1 MTSPW
6 ADALVCKKLLKHAK
20 VSPRIRCADRGLSEF
35 HSVALPSDT
44 SVLDEEVVLGTLVEP
59 AADASSR
66 RNVQAQASM
75 TVSLPRVIQVM
86 QDFAEQIGVF
96 DSQLEPPD
104 T

>member
-1 MTSPW
+1 M
-6 ADALVCKKLLKHAK
+6 CKKLLKHTK
-20 VSPRIRCADRGLSEF
+20 VSPRIRCTGRALSEF
-35 HSVALPSDT
+35 HEVALPSDA
-44 SVLDEEVVLGTLVEP
+44 SVLDEKEFLGTLVEP